1 LFENYNIS
9 ISSVEPVPSEVFHL
23 IAKIGLYPSNVE
35 HCRYIGDGKRGT
47 RCEGERER
55 KRTKLS

>member
-23 IAKIGLYPSNVE
+23 IAKIGLYPCFVW
-35 HCRYIGDGKRGT
+35 
-47 RCEGERER
+47 
-55 KRTKLS
+55 KLEIATVLVIYDPVNMTPS